1 MTFNVEGSIPP
12 EKLATLV
19 RIVLAP
25 LKNLKNAWQQQ
36 PTVSVTS
43 ARAAAVSQVCDF
55 SRLFVSTRTRAKH
68 YDGPKPLARARSWAS
83 HLSRFHDTRTSKVP
97 FAPAGRRLL
106 SACHHSSPRAN
117 IESSSGEEVSKPARL
132 SVCGSLGS
140 AMVRRLGFASLPASR
155 HMGGGGTKR
164 GRKRRTIY

>member
-68 YDGPKPLARARSWAS
+68 YNGPKPLARARSWAS

-97 FAPAGRRLL
+97 LR
-106 SACHHSSPRAN
+106 
-117 IESSSGEEVSKPARL
+117 
-132 SVCGSLGS
+132 
-140 AMVRRLGFASLPASR
+140 ASR
-155 HMGGGGTKR
+155 PPIAQCLSSQLAPSEHREHLWGGGVEARQVERVWVAGVSNAEVTYLF
-164 GRKRRTIY
+164 I